1 MLNETVNYTNWAPD
15 EPNNAI
21 PFDFGLW
28 NDSDCVM
35 IKSGKWNDTPCSLFY
50 SYPALCSQRYNI
62 TLTTGKCS
70 ECQCITPKSNCTI
83 ACKIHRVTFKL
94 LSWKLLFNK
103 GKFMWC
109 TRIKKTI
116 KVYHVINRNRNLF
129 FIHRL
134 CPQVWRFKINSFKS
148 SFVKTS
154 SLNLKFQNKPRNRLY
169 LIPAYI
175 PQLYQQ

>member
-1 MLNETVNYTNWAPD
+1 MTNLNHSIFLSARKWLENNQNFWTRIWIGVNDMNEEGNFVNMLNETVNYTNWAPD

-35 IKSGKWNDTPCSLFY
+35 IKSGKWNDTPCSRFY

-70 ECQCITPKSNCTI
+70 ECQCNTPKSYCTI

-94 LSWKLLFNK
+94 LS
-103 GKFMWC
+103 
-109 TRIKKTI
+109 
-116 KVYHVINRNRNLF
+116 
-129 FIHRL
+129 
-134 CPQVWRFKINSFKS
+134 
-148 SFVKTS
+148 
-154 SLNLKFQNKPRNRLY
+154 
-169 LIPAYI
+169 
-175 PQLYQQ
+175 